1 MTWTRL
7 SDDFY
12 DNDTINDLSHEAL
25 RLHVYALTWCNKQL
39 TDGRLTRSRAR
50 RLLPEIDTDQVVS
63 ELVDSGL
70 WSTAHSPDDFLI
82 DWSGQETAEQV
93 KRRQKRNAESQAAY
107 RDRGDR
113 HAAGDHSACTSRCP
127 HVESKQSRKPLTK
140 PLSKGAPSRPVLS
153 LREEEGQ
160 GRAGGP
166 GAASA
171 VRAGIGRCG
180 HEMVTDRHC
189 AMGCEPEAA
198 K

>member
-12 DNDTINDLSHEAL
+12 DNDAINDLSHEAF
-25 RLHVYALTWCNKQL
+25 RLHIYGLSWCNKQL
-39 TDGRLTRSRAR
+39 TDGRITRSRAR
-50 RLLPEIDTDQVVS
+50 RLLPDIDTDQVVS
-63 ELVDSGL
+63 ELVLSGL
-70 WSTAHSPDDFLI
+70 WSASDSPDDLFL

-127 HVESKQSRKPLTK
+127 QVESKQSRKPLTE
-140 PLSKGAPSRPVLS
+140 PLSKSAPSRPVLS

-160 GRAGGP
+160 GRAGRP
-166 GAASA
+166 EAASA
-171 VRAGIGRCG
+171 GDAGTGKCG
-180 HEMVTDRHC
+180 HKMITDRHC
-189 AMGCEPEAA
+189 VMGCEPEVV